1 MTDDVYLKRAAL
13 LSGLL
18 YLLAA
23 FAEAA
28 RGFVAAPLLTAL
40 VALAFLRGYA
50 LHHRVA
56 EYRQYYLVA
65 GRLGQMVGLAFAAIG
80 IANLALLALDERSDT
95 KPLAE
100 VKLAIVLLPL
110 ALWWVRRTGM
120 GVRLPDSDEE

>member
-1 MTDDVYLKRAAL
+1 MTDDAYLKRAAL

-18 YLLAA
+18 YLLMA
-23 FAEAA
+23 FAEAV

-40 VALAFLRGYA
+40 VALAFLRGCA

-80 IANLALLALDERSDT
+80 VANLALAALDELETSL
-95 KPLAE
+95 LAE
-100 VKLAIVLLPL
+100 VKLAVALLPL
-110 ALWWVRRTGM
+110 AWWWVRCTGM
-120 GVRLPDSDEE
+120 GVKPPVTDDE